1 LTERAVG
8 AWPAR
13 TTLVFLGAAAAAWAV
28 TVDRM
33 RGMDAG
39 PGTDLGG
46 LGWFLGV
53 WAAMMTA
60 MMLPSAVPAAV
71 AVARASRALPTAIFG
86 LGYLAVWT
94 AFGIVAYALFR
105 VVTSL
110 DLGRLA
116 WDQDGPYAAGAVIV
130 LAGIYELTPLKRQ
143 LLRRCRSPH
152 HRDARGALG
161 AGVENGLYCVGCC
174 LGLMAV
180 LFALGV
186 MSVFWMLVIAAVIFV
201 EKVFPHGPRLT
212 RVVGIGLIFLG
223 LWVGVSPSTV
233 PMLTEPRQSPS
244 MEMEMSS

>member
-1 LTERAVG
+1 MTEHVVG

-13 TTLVFLGAAAAAWAV
+13 TTLVFLGTAAAAWVV

-53 WAAMMTA
+53 WAAMMAA

-86 LGYLAVWT
+86 VGYLAVWT
-94 AFGIVAYALFR
+94 AVGIVAYMLVR

-110 DLGRLA
+110 DFGRLA
-116 WDQDGPYAAGAVIV
+116 WDQDGPYAAGAVIL
-130 LAGIYELTPLKRQ
+130 LAGIYELTPLKQQ
-143 LLRRCRSPH
+143 LLRGCRSPH
-152 HRDARGALG
+152 DRGERGALG

-174 LGLMAV
+174 LA
-180 LFALGV
+180 
-186 MSVFWMLVIAAVIFV
+186 
-201 EKVFPHGPRLT
+201 
-212 RVVGIGLIFLG
+212 
-223 LWVGVSPSTV
+223 
-233 PMLTEPRQSPS
+233 
-244 MEMEMSS
+244 